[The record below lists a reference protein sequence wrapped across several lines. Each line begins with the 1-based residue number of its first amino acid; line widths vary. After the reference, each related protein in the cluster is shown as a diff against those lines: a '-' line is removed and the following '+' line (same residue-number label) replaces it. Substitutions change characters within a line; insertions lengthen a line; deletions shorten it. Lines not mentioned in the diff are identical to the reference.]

1 MGTGKGIGTLD
12 GSWMRDHMY
21 RLSQLVLFL
30 KQNVKVRRFL
40 PKNEGKKREGEM
52 CSATKKMKRLGEGEM
67 FSATKRIETCYS
79 FRVGST

>member
-30 KQNVKVRRFL
+30 KQNVKVRFFCATERIQNVKVRCFL
-40 PKNEGKKREGEM
+40 LQKNEKRENEVV
-52 CSATKKMKRLGEGEM
+52 
-67 FSATKRIETCYS
+67 FATKRINVKVRL
-79 FRVGST
+79 FLILDN